1 MIFQRKSYSVN
12 PLMAILLT
20 VGFFIAMYYI
30 IRGFFFVIYWAA
42 PLLVLAVLIIDYRLL
57 LNHFKKL
64 FVRIRREPASGVLW
78 LIVNILALPLVA
90 LWLLIVGLF
99 NRKVKKAENEI
110 RRQREGEYVDYVE
123 IKEDRTEL
131 LQDPNDRPQKD
142 SYWRT
147 K

>member
-1 MIFQRKSYSVN
+1 MIFQRRSYSVN
-12 PLMAILLT
+12 PLLAILLT

-42 PLLVLAVLIIDYRLL
+42 PLLVLGVLILDYKLL
-57 LNHFKKL
+57 VNHFKKL
-64 FVRIRREPASGVLW
+64 FKRIKTEPAGGVLW
-78 LIVNILALPLVA
+78 LIINILALPLVS
-90 LWLLIVGLF
+90 LWLLIVALF
-99 NRKVKKAENEI
+99 NRKVKKAENQM

-123 IKEDRTEL
+123 IKDNDL
-131 LQDPNDRPQKD
+131 LEEPGDTPQKD